1 MSAGPGKIVSLPE
14 SQENVSGTQLPTAA
28 DHPIPNRGD
37 RQQSSN
43 RQTAGEGMKM
53 TRKSALYALAV
64 VVAVV
69 MAAGMVMGTAGAV
82 LADNEGAGVYGTT
95 DSSFS
100 SEPEMALEQSYAGE
114 IREPIETG
122 ALPEG
127 SVREEHGHWLNMDV
141 SEQNS
146 SPELRGRLNIQEG
159 GGGE

>member
-1 MSAGPGKIVSLPE
+1 
-14 SQENVSGTQLPTAA
+14 
-28 DHPIPNRGD
+28 
-37 RQQSSN
+37 
-43 RQTAGEGMKM
+43 M

-69 MAAGMVMGTAGAV
+69 MAAGMVMGTAGVV

-114 IREPIETG
+114 IREPVETG
-122 ALPEG
+122 ALPGGSMREDREG
-127 SVREEHGHWLNMDV
+127 WLNMDV

-146 SPELRGRLNIQEG
+146 SPELWGRPNIQEG